1 MVTAGTREVD
11 AEDSGLDPARIETLR
26 AEGQAMS
33 FDELVAYAMR
43 GRGERRRP
51 STGWAALTPTER
63 QVADLVAE
71 GHSNKEVAARLF
83 ISVATVK
90 THLTHVYA
98 KIGITTRAQLA
109 AAAAKRD

>member
-1 MVTAGTREVD
+1 MRTEA
-11 AEDSGLDPARIETLR
+11 LR
-26 AEGQAMS
+26 AKGQAMS

-71 GHSNKEVAARLF
+71 GQSNKQVAAHLF
-83 ISVATVK
+83 MSVATVK

-98 KIGITTRAQLA
+98 KLGLTTRAQLA